1 MQRMTWFRVGWRAQQ
16 SAIIDVKCKTLWII
30 KILNANGEFLK
41 GTQERKRGDKKKNSL
56 RFLLSM
62 TQILKSSKKCLM
74 MFRR

>member
-41 GTQERKRGDKKKNSL
+41 GTQERKRGDKKKEFIEIFIEYDSNL
-56 RFLLSM
+56 E
-62 TQILKSSKKCLM
+62 IK
-74 MFRR
+74 